1 MKKMILGLFFLLC
14 PCWIVWGQQNEQQ
27 KRFDILSEK
36 PAQLVFEDNFRHAWS
51 EKWHLDGENA
61 KIIQK
66 DGRLEMYAGGRAYV
80 DADHLVLWTK
90 EEFKGNLKIEYDFTR
105 LDSSGYYCVNILYI
119 QAQGAGR
126 KPFVKDI
133 FKWNELRKVPRMSMY
148 FNNMDTYHISY
159 AVTGVASE
167 DLNTGLFKIG
177 VTYHLTFIKYE
188 TNLYMN
194 VKGDGQDK
202 TFYFDASA
210 FPKIDKGRVGLRQM
224 YTRNSKYANFRVYQ
238 LDK

>member
-90 EEFKGNLKIEYDFTR
+90 EEFKGNLKIEYDLR
-105 LDSSGYYCVNILYI
+105 GWILPGI
-119 QAQGAGR
+119 I
-126 KPFVKDI
+126 V
-133 FKWNELRKVPRMSMY
+133 
-148 FNNMDTYHISY
+148 
-159 AVTGVASE
+159 
-167 DLNTGLFKIG
+167 
-177 VTYHLTFIKYE
+177 
-188 TNLYMN
+188 
-194 VKGDGQDK
+194 
-202 TFYFDASA
+202 
-210 FPKIDKGRVGLRQM
+210 
-224 YTRNSKYANFRVYQ
+224 
-238 LDK
+238 